1 MTEQEI
7 EAIKFFIKLANNYL
21 INNADKKKDKMKM
34 LMYTEVLKN
43 KLILEV
49 FLKEHGVEL

>member
-34 LMYTEVLKN
+34 LFYHQVLEN
-43 KLILEV
+43 KLILEA
-49 FLKEHGVEL
+49 FLKEHGIKL

>member
-34 LMYTEVLKN
+34 LFYHQVLEN

>member
-7 EAIKFFIKLANNYL
+7 ESIKFFIKLANNYL

-34 LMYTEVLKN
+34 LFYHQVLEN
-43 KLILEV
+43 KLILEA
-49 FLKEHGVEL
+49 FLKEHGIKL

>member
-7 EAIKFFIKLANNYL
+7 ESIKFFIKLANNYL